1 MTTPTGTISM
11 SDVNVELGYSS
22 SALISLN
29 DAGVRSLAGIGSGAI
44 SLNDLRGK
52 SLASAYLFSA
62 GLNTFFVEAYNWSS
76 SGFGSKYSAPT
87 GTAGGYSAA
96 SSSSYGILKRGG
108 YVFAALL
115 SDPRIWAREF
125 SSSGWGSLSYRPQ
138 LALGGSSNG
147 IAANASG
154 SLIGTANG
162 STSPYCQVYPWV
174 GIGNGFSGGGWGTQ
188 YSSPATPPTGTG
200 ESISWSRGG
209 GALAIGHATSPRVSV
224 YPFTSANGYG
234 TKYSDP
240 STLPFT
246 TARGVSFSN
255 GAIVLAS
262 RSSSSTTTSA
272 FPEAWA
278 WSDASGFGTRYS
290 NPSNGYKR
298 TVPYSV
304 AVSQD
309 GAKVIAG
316 TAYDGGTN
324 YDLPNVHMWTWSDAS
339 GWGTYYTNPSGTFTS
354 GSTNAAAINATSDAA
369 AYGGNQSSAVRVWA
383 ISGSGYGAK
392 FSDPS
397 TLPSL
402 ARYGLSFA

>member
-1 MTTPTGTISM
+1 M

-52 SLASAYLFSA
+52 SLASNYLFTA
-62 GLNTFFVEAYNWSS
+62 GFTTSHIEAYNWSS
-76 SGFGSKYSAPT
+76 GGFGSKYAAPT

-96 SSSSYGILKRGG
+96 TATAYGVVKKGG

-125 SSSGWGSLSYRPQ
+125 SSSGWGTLSYRPQ
-138 LALGGSSNG
+138 FALGGSSNG

-154 SLIGTANG
+154 SLVGTANG

-174 GIGNGFSGGGWGTQ
+174 GIGNGFMGGGWGTQ
-188 YSSPATPPTGTG
+188 YSSPSTAPTGTG
-200 ESISWSRGG
+200 ESISWSRGN
-209 GALAIGHATSPRVSV
+209 GAVAIGHATSPRVSV
-224 YPFTSANGYG
+224 YPFTEAGGFG

-240 STLPFT
+240 STLPAT

-290 NPSNGYKR
+290 NPSNGYKQ
-298 TVPYSV
+298 TFPTSV

-309 GAKVIAG
+309 GTKVTAG
-316 TAYDGGTN
+316 TFYNDTTS
-324 YDLPNVHMWTWSDAS
+324 YSLPNVHMWTWSDGS
-339 GWGTYYTNPSGTFTS
+339 GWGTYYSGPSGTFAS
-354 GSTNAAAINATSDAA
+354 GSVNGTAINATSDAA
-369 AYGGNQSSAVRVWA
+369 AYAGAVATSVRVWP
-383 ISGSGYGAK
+383 ISSGGYGSK
-392 FSDPS
+392 FADPS
-397 TLPSL
+397 TLPSNT
-402 ARYGLSFA
+402 RYGVAFG